1 MKKIWSILMAAMI
14 LCLAVSVPSLA
25 EGAPTLELRPSASSV
40 QPGGEFTVELV
51 IHNNPGIAGIRFA
64 FQYDETLLQLTEAP
78 PENLPLEGGWAV
90 GIKAKQDETGEKV
103 DRENAVWAQGEQTDW
118 TGNDCCI
125 LRLTFRVLENAPM
138 DTVATI
144 AITDLD
150 IMNAS
155 LQEVPFTATPATV
168 TIQEEP
174 LGVTVSGTVT
184 SYGDAA
190 EKVTVT
196 LLQGETS
203 VGTWSG
209 ATGPYTL
216 SNVTPG
222 TYTLRVEKKNHVT
235 RDYTVKVG
243 TENVTQD
250 VIVWLLGDVNG
261 DGQIKNYDA
270 TMLRKAIAGQIAL
283 TPEEKSRADI
293 NQDGILK
300 NFDATKLRN
309 YLAGKIDSL

>member
-1 MKKIWSILMAAMI
+1 MKKIWGILMAAMI

-51 IHNNPGIAGIRFA
+51 IHNNPGIAGIMFTIS
-64 FQYDETLLQLTEAP
+64 YNETLLQLTDETGQS
-78 PENLPLEGGWAV
+78 LTDWKV
-90 GIKAKQDETGEKV
+90 GIKAKQDEAGEKV
-103 DRENAVWAQGEQTDW
+103 DRENAVWAQGEQTNW

-125 LRLTFRVLENAPM
+125 LRLIFRVLENAPM
-138 DTVATI
+138 GTDATI
-144 AITDLD
+144 AITNLD
-150 IMNAS
+150 IRNAS

-168 TIQEEP
+168 TIREEP
-174 LGVTVSGTVT
+174 PGVTVSGTVT
-184 SYGDAA
+184 SYGDTA

-196 LLQGETS
+196 LLQGETT

-209 ATGPYTL
+209 ATGPYTIN
-216 SNVTPG
+216 NVPPG
-222 TYTLRVEKKNHVT
+222 TYTLRVEKKNHVP
-235 RDYTVKVG
+235 RDYTVTVG
-243 TENVTQD
+243 TEDVTQD

>member
-14 LCLAVSVPSLA
+14 LCLAVSVPTLA

-125 LRLTFRVLENAPM
+125 LRLTFRVLEKAPM
-138 DTVATI
+138 DTVTTI

-155 LQEVPFTATPATV
+155 LQEVPFTATSATV

-174 LGVTVSGTVT
+174 PLSVTPSSSALSGTYTVSGQV
-184 SYGDAA
+184 
-190 EKVTVT
+190 VTVT
-196 LLQGETS
+196 YDK
-203 VGTWSG
+203 
-209 ATGPYTL
+209 PC
-216 SNVTPG
+216 
-222 TYTLRVEKKNHVT
+222 
-235 RDYTVKVG
+235 KVG
-243 TENVTQD
+243 YLSGGKYVAAPAVASGSGYAFTLPDGITEAILV
-250 VIVWLLGDVNG
+250 VKGDVNG
-261 DGQIKNYDA
+261 DGKIKAGDASLIQKYVVHKITLTNEAFFAADVTGDGKVKAGDA
-270 TMLRKAIAGQIAL
+270 T
-283 TPEEKSRADI
+283 
-293 NQDGILK
+293 NILK
-300 NFDATKLRN
+300 YVVHKASTLDD
-309 YLAGKIDSL
+309 IS

>member
-14 LCLAVSVPSLA
+14 LCLAVRVPSLA

-40 QPGGEFTVELV
+40 PPGGEFTVDLV
-51 IHNNPGIAGIRFA
+51 IHNNPGIAGIMFTIS
-64 FQYDETLLQLTEAP
+64 YNETLLQLTEAP
-78 PENLPLEGGWAV
+78 PENLPLKGGWAV

-103 DRENAVWAQGEQTDW
+103 DRENAVWAQGENW

-138 DTVATI
+138 DTVTTI
-144 AITDLD
+144 GITDLD

-155 LQEVPFTATPATV
+155 LQEVPFTAAPATV

-174 LGVTVSGTVT
+174 PGVTVSGTVT

-196 LLQGETS
+196 LLQGETTA
-203 VGTWSG
+203 GTWRG
-209 ATGPYTL
+209 TTGPYTI
-216 SNVTPG
+216 SNVAPG
-222 TYTLRVEKKNHVT
+222 AYTLRVEKKNHVP
-235 RDYTVKVG
+235 RDYTVTVG

-250 VIVWLLGDVNG
+250 VMVWLLGDVNG